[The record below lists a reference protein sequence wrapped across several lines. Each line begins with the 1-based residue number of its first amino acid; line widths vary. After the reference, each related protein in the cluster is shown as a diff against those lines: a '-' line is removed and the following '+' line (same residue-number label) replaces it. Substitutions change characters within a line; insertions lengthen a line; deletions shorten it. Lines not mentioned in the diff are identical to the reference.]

1 MASTWKMALQFRNVS
16 TFTAEL
22 RRFSPWELAHTLI
35 WRAHF
40 FPAYMP
46 LIVAIGFTLV
56 WVVVGISHLS
66 LGLGKQRVLAEQV
79 ISGRMYQTPSW
90 FYSFSEGKHSFR
102 DYRAPAI

>member
-1 MASTWKMALQFRNVS
+1 MVGTMKTALQFKNIR
-16 TFTAEL
+16 TFTPEL
-22 RRFSPWELAHTLI
+22 GRFSPWEVAHALI

-46 LIVAIGFTLV
+46 LLVAIGFMLV
-56 WVVVGISHLS
+56 WFVVGIHQLS
-66 LGLGKQRVLAEQV
+66 FGLGKQRTLAEQV
-79 ISGRMYQTPSW
+79 MSGRLYQTPSV